1 MPNNLYRV
9 TRNEDINYDEW
20 SMFIVAAADEHT
32 ARRVHPCGRISPR
45 WDEADQCWR
54 FRDGDRYDHGWTSN
68 LDGLEVVLLG
78 TAADNI
84 PSLTV
89 ICSSFHAG

>member
-9 TRNEDINYDEW
+9 TRNEDIDYDEW
-20 SMFIVAAADEHT
+20 SMFIVAAPDEHT
-32 ARRVHPCGRISPR
+32 ARRVHPSARISPK
-45 WDEADQCWR
+45 WDEADQCWY
-54 FRDGDRYDHGWTSN
+54 FRGVTGYDHGWTTSI
-68 LDGLEVVLLG
+68 DGLEVVLLG

-89 ICSSFHAG
+89 ICASFHAG